1 MGHSYILDS
10 FSGGM
15 SWIFSWLISMAD
27 FKFSAIQFIGTQRSG
42 SNLLRVMLNQ
52 LPEISAPHP
61 PHILK
66 TFFPILHLYGDLSKA
81 WNFHKLVDDICEW
94 VNKNP
99 VPWENVHLNSVDIIN
114 LCEEQTLIEVF
125 RRIYEYKASR
135 ENASY
140 WSCKSMETVLYLNE
154 LERSKINP
162 FYIHLYR
169 DGRDVAL
176 SFLKAIVGP
185 KHIYHLAKKWT
196 EEQRLSLA
204 LKGTVPASRFISVKY
219 EDLISVPEKT
229 LSEVCRKLGV
239 VYREEI
245 VMHYYESKESFNTAS
260 SGEMWKNVAK
270 PILKNNHHKY
280 LSELSREDLVI
291 FESVAGDM
299 LEVLSYECLV
309 EESLRVSFTQNEIE
323 SFNLENK
330 KRMIQASLYV
340 DKSDLDRRRPQEELY
355 NRILEQT
362 VKS

>member
-1 MGHSYILDS
+1 
-10 FSGGM
+10 
-15 SWIFSWLISMAD
+15 MAD
-27 FKFSAIQFIGTQRSG
+27 FNNFSAIQFIGTQRSG

-66 TFFPILHLYGDLSKA
+66 TFFPVLHLYGNLSVPI
-81 WNFHKLVDDICEW
+81 NFKRLVDDVCEW

-99 VPWENVHLNSVDIIN
+99 VPWENVQLNSGDIIK
-114 LCEEQTLIEVF
+114 LCEEQSLIEVF
-125 RRIYEYKASR
+125 RRIYEYKALSD
-135 ENASY
+135 NASY

-162 FYIHLYR
+162 FYIHIYR

-185 KHIYHLAKKWT
+185 KHIYHLAKKWS

-204 LKGTVPASRFISVKY
+204 LKEIVPDSRFISVKY
-219 EDLISVPEKT
+219 EDLISAPEKT
-229 LSEVCRKLGV
+229 LSDACDKLGV
-239 VYREEI
+239 IYREDM
-245 VMHYYESKESFNTAS
+245 VMHYYESKESFNTAN

-280 LSELSREDLVI
+280 LAEFSREDLII

-299 LEVLSYECLV
+299 LKKLGYECII
-309 EESLRVSFTQNEIE
+309 EASSRVSFTQGEIE
-323 SFNLENK
+323 IFNAQNK
-330 KRMIQASLYV
+330 DRMSQASLNV
-340 DKSDLDRRRPQEELY
+340 DKSDLEKRRPQEELFK
-355 NRILEQT
+355 RILEQGD
-362 VKS
+362 KL